1 VTPEQE
7 EQVRRALAGLGH
19 EDPAGS
25 PRMPPEVAAR
35 LDQVLRDL
43 TASSTGSDQLSARRR
58 RRWPHVLV
66 AAAAAAVV
74 VGGLVGVLRGAT
86 TSGSNA
92 GSTSAHGP
100 ASSSVESAGAGRSTG
115 STRSSGPAGTGG
127 SSAQGALAV
136 PELHT
141 ATIDRDV
148 RRVAQ
153 APAAVVPRQRPL
165 GARAPGSTGGTGG
178 TGCPVPGAGPD
189 DQLVAVRLDGRKAVL
204 RLSPDRNGSR
214 TARVYVCAN
223 PGHAVASTTVP
234 AR

>member
-19 EDPAGS
+19 ENRAGS

-35 LDQVLRDL
+35 LDQVLSDL

-100 ASSSVESAGAGRSTG
+100 ASSSAQSAGAGPSTG

-165 GARAPGSTGGTGG
+165 GAQAPGSTGG

-214 TARVYVCAN
+214 TARVYVCAD
-223 PGHAVASTTVP
+223 PGHPVASTTVP